1 MWLSVEHRTRFEYDA
16 PIVEAHTELRLKP
29 AHRAGQRCSSFAME
43 MEPRGASVD
52 EHLDRFANCVHSF
65 DVLDQHSELVVTAR
79 SEVWTPERYE
89 DDAPPSPLDRWD
101 LLRES
106 RYVPLDGSVAELAG
120 EVAADGD
127 GHATALALVAAVR
140 ASMTYE
146 RGTTNVHTRADEA
159 LADGRGVCQDFA
171 HVLIGACR
179 VHGVPARYVSGYLFD
194 PRGTA
199 TARARRTRGWT
210 CTTRRGGWLSLDP
223 THDTRADRA
232 LHPRRRR
239 PRLRRRAADA
249 RRLPRDGRGV
259 ARRVRR
265 RERALIAWRSGS
277 TPTIRSPSPRPRRSA
292 AAASWRCAGC

>member
-65 DVLDQHSELVVTAR
+65 DVLDQHSELVVAAR

-89 DDAPPSPLDRWD
+89 DDTPPSPLDRWD

-106 RYVPLDGSVAELAG
+106 RYVPLDGSVAALAG
-120 EVAADGD
+120 QVAAGDD
-127 GHATALALVAAVR
+127 GHATARGLVDAVR
-140 ASMTYE
+140 GSMTYE

-194 PRGTA
+194 PRGNGSGEGA
-199 TARARRTRGWT
+199 SHAWIDVYDE
-210 CTTRRGGWLSLDP
+210 RGGWLSLDP
-223 THDTRADRA
+223 THDTEQTERYIRVGVGRDYADV
-232 LHPRRRR
+232 P
-239 PRLRRRAADA
+239 PT
-249 RRLPRDGRGV
+249 RGV
-259 ARRVRR
+259 YR
-265 RERALIAWRSGS
+265 G
-277 TPTIRSPSPRPRRSA
+277 A
-292 AAASWRCAGC
+292 AAESLDVSVVVSAL